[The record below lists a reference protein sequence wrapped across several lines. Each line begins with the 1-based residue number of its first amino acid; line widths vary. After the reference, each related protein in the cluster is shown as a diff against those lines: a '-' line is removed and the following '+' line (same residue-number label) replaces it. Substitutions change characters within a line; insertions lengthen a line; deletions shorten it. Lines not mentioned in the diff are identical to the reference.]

1 MIMRISDLL
10 AAGRPTCSFEFFP
23 PKTPAGVE
31 SLFATIADLRELEPS
46 FVSVTYGAG
55 GSTRDLTID
64 LVTRIKR
71 ETGIE
76 AMAHLTCVGHGREE
90 IRATLTRLA
99 AGGIENI
106 MALRGDP
113 PKGTTEFA
121 RHDDGFGYG
130 SELIAFIKGDPAF
143 DFCLGGGCYPEIHV
157 ECDSAERDLANLATK
172 VAAGAEFLVTQLFF
186 DNASYFHFVAC
197 ARSAGITVPIIP
209 GIMPVTNNLER
220 LERFGAKIPPALRA
234 RIAACP
240 DEAAVLAAGID
251 WATDQ
256 CRELLERGAP
266 GLHFYTLNRSRS
278 TATIVRNL
286 GDLLRVPAGVA

>member
-1 MIMRISDLL
+1 MRIRDYL
-10 AAGRPTCSFEFFP
+10 ASGQLSCSFEFFP
-23 PKTPAGVE
+23 PKTAAGVE
-31 SLFATIADLRELEPS
+31 ALFATIADLRELEPS

-76 AMAHLTCVGHGREE
+76 AMAHLTCVGHGRDE

-99 AGGIENI
+99 EGGIENI

-113 PKGTTEFA
+113 PKGAEGFVRPT
-121 RHDDGFGYG
+121 DGFGYG
-130 SELIAFIKGDPAF
+130 SELIAFVRDDPDF

-157 ECDSAERDLANLATK
+157 ECADAAQDLANLATK
-172 VAAGAEFLVTQLFF
+172 VQAGADFLVTQLFY
-186 DNASYFHFVAC
+186 DNESYFGFVDQ
-197 ARSAGITVPIIP
+197 ARAAGITVPIIP

-234 RIAACP
+234 QIAACP
-240 DEAAVLAAGID
+240 DEAAVIAAGIE
-251 WATDQ
+251 WATAQ
-256 CRELLERGAP
+256 CRELLQRGVP

-286 GDLLRVPAGVA
+286 GDLLRLPAGVA

>member
-1 MIMRISDLL
+1 MRIRDFL
-10 AAGRPTCSFEFFP
+10 ASGQTTVSFEFFP

-31 SLFATIADLRELEPS
+31 ALFRTIADLRELEPS

-90 IRATLTRLA
+90 IRATLARLA

-113 PKGTTEFA
+113 PKGVEGFERPA
-121 RHDDGFGYG
+121 DGFGYG
-130 SELIAFIKGDPAF
+130 AELIGFIRDDPAL
-143 DFCLGGGCYPEIHV
+143 DFCLGGGCYPEIHI
-157 ECDSAERDLANLATK
+157 ECADAAQDLANLAAK
-172 VAAGAEFLVTQLFF
+172 VDAGADFLVTQLFF
-186 DNASYFHFVAC
+186 DNAVYFDFVDR
-197 ARSAGITVPIIP
+197 AREAGIRVPIIP

-220 LERFGAKIPPALRA
+220 LERFGARIPDALRA
-234 RIAACP
+234 QVAACA
-240 DEAAVLAAGID
+240 DETEVIAAGID
-251 WATDQ
+251 WATAQ
-256 CRELLERGAP
+256 CRELLDAGVP
-266 GLHFYTLNRSRS
+266 GLHFYTLNKSRS
-278 TATIVRNL
+278 TAMIVRNL
-286 GDLLRVPAGVA
+286 GDALRVPAGVQ

>member
-1 MIMRISDLL
+1 MRIRDYL
-10 AAGRPTCSFEFFP
+10 ASGQLSCSFEFFP

-31 SLFATIADLRELEPS
+31 ALFATIADLRELAPS

-76 AMAHLTCVGHGREE
+76 AMAHLTCVGHGRDE

-99 AGGIENI
+99 EGGIENI

-113 PKGTTEFA
+113 PKGVESFV
-121 RHDDGFGYG
+121 RPDDGFGYG
-130 SELIAFIKGDPAF
+130 CELIAFIRSDPSF

-157 ECDSAERDLANLATK
+157 ECGTAEEDLANLFAK
-172 VAAGAEFLVTQLFF
+172 VEAGADFLVTQLFF
-186 DNASYFHFVAC
+186 DNESYFDFVAR
-197 ARSAGITVPIIP
+197 ARAAGITVPIIP

-234 RIAACP
+234 QIAACP
-240 DEAAVLAAGID
+240 DEAAVIAAGIE
-251 WATDQ
+251 WATAQ
-256 CRELLERGAP
+256 CRELLQRGVP

-286 GDLLRVPAGVA
+286 GDLLRLPAGVA